1 MTTTGTVDNLEN
13 LDSVMKNRILHR
25 YFTEAFSQIGR
36 TTEDP
41 DIEVVF
47 YPYAGL
53 NNTIRVRKRRV
64 FVRISDVLTDAP
76 LPVLRAIAFILV
88 AKLFR
93 RRVPETW
100 DQLYR
105 NYATSPQVVRS
116 SEQTRRKRG
125 RKFLSEPQGK
135 VYNLESSFARLNA
148 IYFDNTLSQ
157 PTLSWSQRRTYRIFG
172 HHDPVHNTIIVSKTL
187 DAEDV
192 PRYVLDY
199 ILYHEM
205 LHLVHRPKISNG
217 RWYYHTPAFKEDE
230 KKYAF
235 YSEAI
240 AWFEGLRIARNRK
253 GTKLKTN
260 KVTQPDSYRRK
271 IAKRRP

>member
-1 MTTTGTVDNLEN
+1 MTPAGMVDNSEN
-13 LDSVMKNRILHR
+13 LDEVMKNRILHR
-25 YFTEAFSQIGR
+25 YFIEAFSQIGSAS
-36 TTEDP
+36 EQP

-93 RRVPETW
+93 RRVPKSW

-105 NYATSPQVVRS
+105 SYATSPQVVRS
-116 SEQTRRKRG
+116 SERTRQKRG
-125 RKFLSEPQGK
+125 RKVLSGPQGK
-135 VYNLESSFARLNA
+135 FYNLESAFARLNA
-148 IYFDNTLSQ
+148 LYFDNTLTQ

-205 LHLVHRPKISNG
+205 LHLIHRPKISNG
-217 RWYYHTPAFKEDE
+217 RWYYHTPAFKADE

-235 YSEAI
+235 YNEATV
-240 AWFEGLRIARNRK
+240 WFEGLRVTRSRS

-260 KVTQPDSYRRK
+260 KVSQPDSYRRK
-271 IAKRRP
+271 IAKRR